1 MSSTNSRSR
10 IGRSTTRLATIALLL
25 SVSSAAFGQPDSY
38 VAAPEP
44 GGALS
49 ANGGEFTARIAPDGT
64 VSLKQKPSTHRFGE
78 LDVTDI
84 LMRRVGMDPYA
95 SAKLDFLDRTRDMRV
110 QMGQAYRDQLV
121 SAAPSLMQHNIDAV
135 AAAYPDPT
143 QRKQALFAL
152 WDECAETGEPEL
164 VTAGNLA
171 RATVARY
178 IQRAMTGPYAYTP
191 SELARF
197 NAERTSTSEFAP
209 YADVGLRYTA
219 AN

>member
-1 MSSTNSRSR
+1 MR
-10 IGRSTTRLATIALLL
+10 TTRLVTIAFSL
-25 SVSSAAFGQPDSY
+25 SASSAAFAQPDSY

-49 ANGGEFTARIAPDGT
+49 ADGGEFTARIAPDGT
-64 VSLKQKPSTHRFGE
+64 VSLKQKPSTHRIGTF
-78 LDVTDI
+78 DVTDI

-110 QMGQAYRDQLV
+110 QMGQAYREQLV
-121 SAAPSLMQHNIDAV
+121 TAAPLLMQQNIDAV
-135 AAAYPDPT
+135 VAAYPDPA

-171 RATVARY
+171 RATVAQY
-178 IQRAMTGPYAYTP
+178 IQREMTEPYGYTP
-191 SELARF
+191 SEVARY
-197 NAERTSTSEFAP
+197 NAQRSSSVEFSP
-209 YADVGLRYTA
+209 YGEDTLRYA
-219 AN
+219 SVR